1 MASAYTELIKN
12 GTITSGAGFLKVCCR
27 EFGVCA
33 NMKDASLTSPIPKHF
48 EADEF
53 YKKEYDKAAREWA
66 KWQRISLDEARKI
79 MVLQHEKDLESKKKS
94 LIDWQLENQ
103 KFQKILH
110 EVEFWIAPT
119 PQHEN
124 LKKFALSQLNYT
136 MHSQKSIDN
145 LQASIDAV
153 LDTGD
158 EAVKAYID
166 KQKQWVEMKV
176 ERTYKQWGESMKD
189 AADKNVWMK
198 QFLESLELMESRRNK
213 KTIFLIAGRSA
224 VGKSSLAREA
234 CKRLGLKMVKSYTT
248 RPMRP
253 NEDSETSDHIFI
265 TPEEVEQ
272 FRQDIVAYTRINGYE
287 YFVTSD
293 ILSQSDVYVIDP
305 NGIDSLIRNVGESYR
320 FVQIYISTPYKIALE
335 RAIKRGDKHFEERR
349 ISENSQF
356 EQYEKN
362 EPWDYFIGN
371 TGDFE
376 STVELLVDIMNNKWK
391 EKNIE

>member
-166 KQKQWVEMKV
+166 KQKQWVEIKV
-176 ERTYKQWGESMKD
+176 ERIYKQWGEAMKN
-189 AADKNVWMK
+189 AADKNIWME
-198 QFLESLELMESRRNK
+198 QFLESLELMEARRKK
-213 KTIFLIAGRSA
+213 KTIFLIIGRSA
-224 VGKSSLAREA
+224 TGKSSIAREA
-234 CKRLGLKMVKSYTT
+234 CKRLGSKLVKSYTT

-265 TPEEVEQ
+265 KPEDVERFQ
-272 FRQDIVAYTRINGYE
+272 HDIVAYTRINGYE
-287 YFVTSD
+287 YFVTSE

-305 NGIDSLIRNVGESYR
+305 NGVESLIRNAGESYN
-320 FVQIYISTPYKIALE
+320 FVQIYISTPYKIALK
-335 RAIKRGDKHFEERR
+335 RALERGDKNFEERR

-356 EQYEKN
+356 KTYEEN
-362 EPWDYFIGN
+362 NSWDYFIEN
-371 TGDFE
+371 IGDFE
-376 STVELLVDIMNNKWK
+376 SAVDMLADIMRNSR
-391 EKNIE
+391 EGINIE

>member
-1 MASAYTELIKN
+1 
-12 GTITSGAGFLKVCCR
+12 
-27 EFGVCA
+27 
-33 NMKDASLTSPIPKHF
+33 
-48 EADEF
+48 
-53 YKKEYDKAAREWA
+53 
-66 KWQRISLDEARKI
+66 
-79 MVLQHEKDLESKKKS
+79 
-94 LIDWQLENQ
+94 
-103 KFQKILH
+103 
-110 EVEFWIAPT
+110 
-119 PQHEN
+119 
-124 LKKFALSQLNYT
+124 
-136 MHSQKSIDN
+136 
-145 LQASIDAV
+145 
-153 LDTGD
+153 
-158 EAVKAYID
+158 
-166 KQKQWVEMKV
+166 MKV
-176 ERTYKQWGESMKD
+176 DRTYKQWGKSMKD

-198 QFLESLELMESRRNK
+198 QFLDSLELMESRKNK

-272 FRQDIVAYTRINGYE
+272 FRQDIVAYTRINGYA

-335 RAIKRGDKHFEERR
+335 RAIKRGDKNFEERR

-376 STVELLVDIMNNKWK
+376 STVEVLVNIVSNNW
-391 EKNIE
+391 EGKNIE

>member
-1 MASAYTELIKN
+1 MTSAYTELIKN
-12 GTITSGAGFLKVCCR
+12 GTITSGTGFLKICCR
-27 EFGVCA
+27 EFEICS
-33 NMKDASLTSPIPKHF
+33 NMRDAPLTSPIPEHF

-53 YKKEYDKAAREWA
+53 YKKNYDKASKEWA
-66 KWQRISLDEARKI
+66 KWQKISLDEARKI
-79 MVLQHEKDLESKKKS
+79 MVQQHENDLESKKKT
-94 LIDWQLENQ
+94 LIDWKLENQ

-124 LKKFALSQLNYT
+124 LKKFALSQLNYA
-136 MHSQKSIDN
+136 MHSQQSIDN
-145 LQASIDAV
+145 LQANIDAALNTSV
-153 LDTGD
+153 
-158 EAVKAYID
+158 EVVKAYVEE
-166 KQKQWVEMKV
+166 QKQWAEMKV
-176 ERTYKQWGESMKD
+176 DRTYKQWGKSMKD

-198 QFLESLELMESRRNK
+198 QFLDSLELMESRKNK

-234 CKRLGLKMVKSYTT
+234 CKRLGLKLVKSYTT

-265 TPEEVEQ
+265 KPEDVGRFQ
-272 FRQDIVAYTRINGYE
+272 HDIVAYTRINGYE
-287 YFVTSD
+287 YFVTSE

-305 NGIDSLIRNVGESYR
+305 NGVESLIRNAGESYN
-320 FVQIYISTPYKIALE
+320 FVQIYISTPYKIALK
-335 RAIKRGDKHFEERR
+335 RALERGDKNFEERR

-356 EQYEKN
+356 KTYEEN
-362 EPWDYFIGN
+362 NSWDYFIEN
-371 TGDFE
+371 IGDFE
-376 STVELLVDIMNNKWK
+376 SAVDMLADIMRNKWK